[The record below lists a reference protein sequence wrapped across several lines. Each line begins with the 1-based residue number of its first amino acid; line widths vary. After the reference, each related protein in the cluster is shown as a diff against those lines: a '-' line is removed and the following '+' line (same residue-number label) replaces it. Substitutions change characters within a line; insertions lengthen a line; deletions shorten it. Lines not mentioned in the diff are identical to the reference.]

1 MRNYLIEV
9 EDLIELLKKPI
20 NELANIRILD
30 STL

>member
-1 MRNYLIEV
+1 MRNYLIEA
-9 EDLIELLKKPI
+9 EELIDLLKKPI

>member
-9 EDLIELLKKPI
+9 EELVELLKKPI

-30 STL
+30 ATL

>member
-9 EDLIELLKKPI
+9 EELIDLLKKPI

>member
-1 MRNYLIEV
+1 MRNYLIEP
-9 EDLIELLKKPI
+9 EELIELLKKPI